1 MSIFS
6 ELIGGGA
13 GGVGDLV
20 KKVVGTFKLDPEV
33 KAKLDAAVEE
43 NKFQLAKLDSDLESK
58 LADIQ
63 GQNIRADAQSGDKFT
78 SRARPAFLWM
88 ITFAIGMAIIVFPII
103 NLIRGG
109 APIVLIIPDPY
120 LQLFGIGFCGYTA
133 GRSWEK
139 VAIIKAAK

>member
-13 GGVGDLV
+13 GGIGDLV
-20 KKVVGTFKLDPEV
+20 KKVVGTFHLDPTV
-33 KAKLDAAVEE
+33 KAQLDAAIEQNKFELAKLDA
-43 NKFQLAKLDSDLESK
+43 DMESK

-88 ITFAIGMAIIVFPII
+88 MTIGIGVAIIIFPIV
-103 NLIRGG
+103 NLIRSGQ
-109 APIVLIIPDPY
+109 ALVLVIPDGY
-120 LQLFGIGFCGYTA
+120 LQLFGVGFLGYTGA
-133 GRSWEK
+133 RSADK
-139 VAIIKAAK
+139 YFASRPK